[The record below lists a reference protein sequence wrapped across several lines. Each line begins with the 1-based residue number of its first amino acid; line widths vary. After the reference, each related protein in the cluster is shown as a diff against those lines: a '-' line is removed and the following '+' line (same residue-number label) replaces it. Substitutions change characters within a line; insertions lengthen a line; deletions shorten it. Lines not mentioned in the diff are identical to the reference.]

1 LKNKIT
7 KNDSWDLIIKP
18 KSGWINVD
26 ISEIFKYWDLIFLF
40 VKRDFVT
47 FYKQTI
53 LGPLWYIIQPL
64 FNTVVFTFIFGQ
76 VAKISTD
83 GLPPFLFYL
92 SGNVVWGYFAHC
104 LSETSKT
111 FISNSQ
117 VFGKVYFPRI
127 TVPISIAITSLFQLT
142 IQFLIFIGFYS
153 YFIFNGASINPT
165 INVITFPLIILHM
178 ALLSTGIGMII
189 SALTAKYRDLSF
201 AMGFVVQLWMYLTPI
216 VYPLSEVP
224 EKFRIFI
231 LINPMTAVVESFR
244 GSFLGVSS
252 ITFNEVIASV
262 VCSIVLFLV
271 GVVVF
276 NRVEKTFMD
285 TV

>member
-1 LKNKIT
+1 MKNKIT